1 MILFT
6 RSVLCLIVVLMI
18 RRPPRATRSDTLFP
32 YTTLFRSKL
41 LEGLALLR
49 SPCVGGKKVGD
60 LCQHGQGCGRR
71 SGFTDKRISV
81 FAQEED
87 RRDFAG
93 LIGRLPVPCTCRVGG
108 AECRLH
114 GGSQNRRIDT
124 LAVIEIGKQS
134 LRGQKNRG
142 GRIGDMAGGMRRRRR
157 RCGGCRD
164 RSEGQTSEL
173 Q

>member
-1 MILFT
+1 MFT
-6 RSVLCLIVVLMI
+6 RRLELCVFFFKQKTAYEMRI
-18 RRPPRATRSDTLFP
+18 SDWSSDVCSSDL
-32 YTTLFRSKL
+32 S
-41 LEGLALLR
+41 A
-49 SPCVGGKKVGD
+49 CVGGKKVGD

-114 GGSQNRRIDT
+114 GGSQNRPINP
-124 LAVIEIGKQS
+124 LAVIEV
-134 LRGQKNRG
+134 GQ
-142 GRIGDMAGGMRRRRR
+142 
-157 RCGGCRD
+157 
-164 RSEGQTSEL
+164 
-173 Q
+173 